1 MKIVRDPAEMIA
13 ISKEIF
19 VNKNS
24 HGLVPTMGYLHEGHL
39 SLVKQAVTDNDYVTT
54 SIFVNP
60 TQFGPNEDYES
71 YPRDEKRDI
80 QLLEKFGVDCVFA
93 PATKDMYF
101 SDHSTYV
108 LENELSKVLCGEKR
122 PGHFSGVTTVV
133 SKLFNIVKPTRAYFG
148 QKDAQ
153 QFRVIRRMVRD
164 LNFNVEL
171 VEMPIVREEDGL
183 AMSSRNIYLSSEQ
196 RKDAPLIHKALLEG
210 KKLIEKG
217 IDDVDQIK
225 NTIKKTIDKSEYI
238 ILDYLEVVD
247 ENTLNVLR
255 SVSDAEKNRVI
266 IAIAAFVGRARLIDN
281 EIVKLDN
288 G

>member
-1 MKIVRDPAEMIA
+1 MKIVRDPAEMIV

-19 VNKNS
+19 TSKKS

-39 SLVKQAVTDNDYVTT
+39 SLVRQAVTDNDYVTT

-71 YPRDEKRDI
+71 YPRDEKKDI
-80 QLLEKFGVDCVFA
+80 QLLEKLGVDCVFA
-93 PATKDMYF
+93 PATKDMYL

-122 PGHFSGVTTVV
+122 PGHFRGVTTVV

-164 LNFNVEL
+164 LNFTVEL
-171 VEMPIVREEDGL
+171 VEMPVVREGDGL

-210 KKLIEKG
+210 KELIEKG
-217 IDDVDQIK
+217 IDDVNQIK
-225 NTIKKTIDKSEYI
+225 NTIKKTIDKGEYI
-238 ILDYLEVVD
+238 KLDYLEVVD
-247 ENTLNVLR
+247 EKTLNVLKNI
-255 SVSDAEKNRVI
+255 SDAEKNRVI